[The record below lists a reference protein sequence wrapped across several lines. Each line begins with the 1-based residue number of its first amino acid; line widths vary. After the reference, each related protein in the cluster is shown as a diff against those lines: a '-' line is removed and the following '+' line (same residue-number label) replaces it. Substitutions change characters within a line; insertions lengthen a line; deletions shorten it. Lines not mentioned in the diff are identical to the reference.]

1 MKGGL
6 FLCWGHKKAPPGGN
20 LFRMG
25 EGIILDMFPTVYTYS
40 QKRQQIFLESVAFF
54 SVFMAGLWLY
64 SIPFAV
70 PQSGR
75 LIWWRIALGW
85 SGALPADS
93 RTRQWGSLWLR

>member
-1 MKGGL
+1 MDCL
-6 FLCWGHKKAPPGGN
+6 PTIYFVYDEICLN
-20 LFRMG
+20 L
-25 EGIILDMFPTVYTYS
+25 
-40 QKRQQIFLESVAFF
+40 F

-64 SIPFAV
+64 SIPYAV

-93 RTRQWGSLWLR
+93 RTQQWGYFSAYRAVEPQTSSYNIVR